1 MSASAYRVTTLEGV
15 AVMSNTNLKPELAE
29 IVRKIKALR
38 TVNKM
43 TGFVL
48 SRTIGDLLRPLSTDD
63 MVAIG
68 EALTLKESEVKHLAP
83 SHIGVRRYDP
93 QGK

>member
-1 MSASAYRVTTLEGV
+1 MNGAN
-15 AVMSNTNLKPELAE
+15 VMSNTTTLKPELAE
-29 IVRKIKALR
+29 IVRKIKAYR

-48 SRTIGDLLRPLSTDD
+48 SKTIGDLLRPLSPDD
-63 MVAIG
+63 LMLIG
-68 EALTLKESEVKHLAP
+68 EALGQLKESEVKHLSTP
-83 SHIGVRRYDP
+83 QIGVRRYDP